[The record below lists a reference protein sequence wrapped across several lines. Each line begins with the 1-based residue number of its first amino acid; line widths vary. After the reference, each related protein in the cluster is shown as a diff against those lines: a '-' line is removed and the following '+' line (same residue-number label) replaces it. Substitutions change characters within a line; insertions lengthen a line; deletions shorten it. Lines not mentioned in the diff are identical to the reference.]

1 MLGPHLFSLR
11 LRELSSDVAKGAL
24 CGEVRLLTRK
34 ILEITANWVHVPVL
48 VTEGLINDLRQIETQ
63 RYEEFWGTPSVDVA
77 PESTSCD
84 PPPVVDTSKL
94 DAIGAVVTMQ
104 VAAWW
109 SLVRSTAPK
118 SVFDT
123 YKEIDVVS
131 DFLADLGRTAG
142 VASRHTDQRCAAA
155 FFMQTGRARVPGTL

>member
-63 RYEEFWGTPSVDVA
+63 RYEEFGG
-77 PESTSCD
+77 
-84 PPPVVDTSKL
+84 PPV
-94 DAIGAVVTMQ
+94 
-104 VAAWW
+104 
-109 SLVRSTAPK
+109 
-118 SVFDT
+118 
-123 YKEIDVVS
+123 
-131 DFLADLGRTAG
+131 
-142 VASRHTDQRCAAA
+142 
-155 FFMQTGRARVPGTL
+155 